1 MRDVITVELGE
12 KEIYRFKKKLED
24 TEAWLEEKAKLL
36 AERLAETAD
45 MKISIK
51 FAAAGG
57 PFAPEGRFQVETT
70 WENDHTAVVRASGTE
85 VLFIEFGSGIRF
97 ASQGHPEAA
106 QNGMGPGTYPGKGHW
121 DNPRGWWFYNSQ
133 GELEHS
139 FGNPAMAPVYE
150 SLREIEQD
158 DINRIVKE
166 VFND

>member
-1 MRDVITVELGE
+1 MKDVITVELGE

-24 TEAWLEEKAKLL
+24 TEKWLDEKAKLL

-51 FAAAGG
+51 LAAAGG
-57 PFAPEGRFQVETT
+57 PFVEANWFQVETT
-70 WENDHTAVVRASGTE
+70 WEDDHTAVIRASGTE

-97 ASQGHPEAA
+97 SAQSHPEAA
-106 QNGMGPGTYPGKGHW
+106 QNGMGPGTYPGEGHW
-121 DNPRGWWFYNSQ
+121 DSPSGWHFRNSQ
-133 GELEHS
+133 GEREHT
-139 FGNPAMAPVYE
+139 FGMPAMAPVYN
-150 SLREIEQD
+150 SMKEIEQE

>member
-1 MRDVITVELGE
+1 MKDVITVELGE

-24 TEAWLEEKAKLL
+24 TEKWLDEKAKLL

-57 PFAPEGRFQVETT
+57 PFAPEGWFQVETT
-70 WENDHTAVVRASGTE
+70 WEDDHTAVVRASGTE

-133 GELEHS
+133 GELDHT

-150 SLREIEQD
+150 SFREIEQD